1 MVWGQSTWW
10 AHLKIYLNSSLM
22 NGPGMGW
29 AFFCSIGVEMYGFY
43 SFCDGAMEIEKG

>member
-29 AFFCSIGVEMYGFY
+29 AFFCSIGVEMYGFC